1 MYCSYIFFFFSSRRR
16 HTRCSRDWSSDVC
29 SSDLNTEIVSVFAPS
44 KYTLKSGLHVAE
56 RSMLA
61 KDAGGSPGYRGCLK
75 PRLTHRTRKKKGET
89 KPQGE
94 GDGKKGDQCSLFI
107 GTTPTQI
114 QGRSEEGRVGEEGRS
129 RW

>member
-61 KDAGGSPGYRGCLK
+61 KDAGGSPGYRACSN
-75 PRLTHRTRKKKGET
+75 PRLTHRTRNKMRET
-89 KPQGE
+89 NPQGE
-94 GDGKKGDQCSLFI
+94 WDGKESDQCSLFI
-107 GTTPTQI
+107 GTTHTEN
-114 QGRSEEGRVGEEGRS
+114 QGAHVGYSVGKEN
-129 RW
+129 